1 MGAKCFGRACG
12 YSEVEQQATAFPDD
26 NELFPEETI
35 IVPLSCPTTM
45 LPSIAEVVR
54 VAPAND
60 YTAWAE
66 GQPTQT
72 SQILSD
78 CTIEA
83 LCVSHGH
90 PTSVEKQRMFAKL
103 KTPENVL
110 VTTVAAAKSYQISQ
124 KALCDCILAAEE
136 LKANQAK
143 LGKCYHPSSVIET
156 IKVDTCLHAKYAA
169 DTILRSYPDLRL
181 LEPVDRSDLSGLA
194 LVAAWVRVIEFIS
207 RF

>member
-1 MGAKCFGRACG
+1 MGAKCFGRACD
-12 YSEVEQQATAFPDD
+12 YSKIKQPPTDCPDG
-26 NELFPEETI
+26 NEFFAEETI
-35 IVPLSCPTTM
+35 IAPLPCPTTK

-54 VAPAND
+54 LAPAND
-60 YTAWAE
+60 YTAWTE

-78 CTIEA
+78 CTIAA

-103 KTPENVL
+103 QTPENVL
-110 VTTVAAAKSYQISQ
+110 VTTVAAAESYQISQ
-124 KALCDCILAAEE
+124 KALCDCILVAEE

-143 LGKCYHPSSVIET
+143 LGKCYHPSSVVET
-156 IKVDTCLHAKYAA
+156 IKLDTCLHAKYAA
-169 DTILRSYPDLRL
+169 DTILRSYPDLRF

-194 LVAAWVRVIEFIS
+194 LIAAWVRVIEFIS